1 MNEEEMFEQ
10 LNDLINDRNSLI
22 GSDEETN
29 VIYKKD
35 IQALKQVIKGY
46 KEFNLELSGYRKAIL
61 QDKEMLGLK
70 EQLQQKED
78 IIYKIKK
85 CIEEKEEYYGDYM
98 GNGDYT
104 MYSMMGANN
113 NRIPYIKS
121 NLIKQILN
129 DKGE

>member
-70 EQLQQKED
+70 EQLQQKEN
-78 IIYKIKK
+78 IINKAKEYIKENTVGK
-85 CIEEKEEYYGDYM
+85 KYGEEYYIDEF
-98 GNGDYT
+98 DRF
-104 MYSMMGANN
+104 A
-113 NRIPYIKS
+113 IPS
-121 NLIKQILN
+121 GLIEILDN
-129 DKGE
+129 KGE

>member
-78 IIYKIKK
+78 IINKAID
-85 CIEEKEEYYGDYM
+85 ILKEVE
-98 GNGDYT
+98 
-104 MYSMMGANN
+104 
-113 NRIPYIKS
+113 
-121 NLIKQILN
+121 
-129 DKGE
+129 

>member
-78 IIYKIKK
+78 IINKAKEYNNQIIKNTKKFYRPTSDLIYSGDCLIDLAEQNIKIL
-85 CIEEKEEYYGDYM
+85 D
-98 GNGDYT
+98 N
-104 MYSMMGANN
+104 
-113 NRIPYIKS
+113 
-121 NLIKQILN
+121 
-129 DKGE
+129 KGE

>member
-70 EQLQQKED
+70 EQLQQKDNIINKAKDKIQGIAYGGNED
-78 IIYKIKK
+78 YY
-85 CIEEKEEYYGDYM
+85 IEKFKSVLEILDNKGDEK
-98 GNGDYT
+98 
-104 MYSMMGANN
+104 
-113 NRIPYIKS
+113 
-121 NLIKQILN
+121 
-129 DKGE
+129 

>member
-70 EQLQQKED
+70 EQLQQKD
-78 IIYKIKK
+78 NIINKANKKI
-85 CIEEKEEYYGDYM
+85 EKMFEIGDE
-98 GNGDYT
+98 NKVIDDLLE
-104 MYSMMGANN
+104 
-113 NRIPYIKS
+113 IQK
-121 NLIKQILN
+121 ILDN
-129 DKGE
+129 KGE

>member
-70 EQLQQKED
+70 EQLQKKED
-78 IIYKIKK
+78 IINKAKEFIEKHNETIGKLYFKCSNMYLLSEIKEDLLKIL
-85 CIEEKEEYYGDYM
+85 D
-98 GNGDYT
+98 N
-104 MYSMMGANN
+104 
-113 NRIPYIKS
+113 
-121 NLIKQILN
+121 
-129 DKGE
+129 KGEYLV

>member
-70 EQLQQKED
+70 EQLQQKDNIINKAKDKIQGIAYSGNED
-78 IIYKIKK
+78 YY
-85 CIEEKEEYYGDYM
+85 IEKFKSVLEILDNKGDEK
-98 GNGDYT
+98 
-104 MYSMMGANN
+104 
-113 NRIPYIKS
+113 
-121 NLIKQILN
+121 
-129 DKGE
+129 